1 VESNS
6 NKMVGN
12 HKFCKS
18 YFWEIYAISHQ
29 HQYSSEHE
37 ALHSN
42 EVNGVHMIQTGRMIQ
57 PRSWVRKGWVKR
69 CLLLMHNLEPR
80 ENPQCKHALCWDRW
94 QNYGEDSWG
103 IAMPELV
110 DVYNAAQNTMDV
122 SNLLTKCQF
131 ALLRSWITNSLK
143 PLLLPADLGLKPA
156 NAFLAFSC
164 DWSCEFSRENEV

>member
-42 EVNGVHMIQTGRMIQ
+42 EVNGVHIIQTGRMIQ
-57 PRSWVRKGWVKR
+57 PRSWVREGWVKR

-80 ENPQCKHALCWDRW
+80 ENPQWKDALCL
-94 QNYGEDSWG
+94 S
-103 IAMPELV
+103 
-110 DVYNAAQNTMDV
+110 
-122 SNLLTKCQF
+122 
-131 ALLRSWITNSLK
+131 
-143 PLLLPADLGLKPA
+143 
-156 NAFLAFSC
+156 
-164 DWSCEFSRENEV
+164 